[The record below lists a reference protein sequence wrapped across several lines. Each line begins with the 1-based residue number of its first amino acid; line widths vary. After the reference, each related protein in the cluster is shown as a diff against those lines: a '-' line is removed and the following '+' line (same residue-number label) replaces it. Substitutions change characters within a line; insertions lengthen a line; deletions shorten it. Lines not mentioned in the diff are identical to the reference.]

1 MTLIL
6 TLSHIFEI
14 FFVIDTFYLII
25 LTFDLIIITLFD
37 NFNFLPR
44 YYKLVSHNLNSLSC
58 NYNFF
63 LIIIMTSYGN
73 FSSFFKLRF
82 HIVLFLE

>member
-44 YYKLVSHNLNSLSC
+44 YYKLASHNLNSLSC
-58 NYNFF
+58 NYNFYF
-63 LIIIMTSYGN
+63 IIYHN
-73 FSSFFKLRF
+73 YDF
-82 HIVLFLE
+82 VW